1 MAEVFQTVLLK
12 KGVIPLVEGQA
23 PQDSFYIIKQGSV
36 KQTNSFMSHIAQ
48 ENRTLG
54 VGDFFG
60 VVDCMARRPNLYTI
74 EALED
79 TTLIQI
85 RRDQFDVLIQQNTP
99 IAMKILRF
107 FSQKL
112 RLYDGI
118 LTLISGQKQIFEDPV
133 HLYDLAYFYENK
145 MRDYKAAIYGYVRYC
160 QQCPSGTKIAQAKEA
175 ILRLY
180 KKHGK
185 QIEFHE
191 PDVKDFYVTFE
202 DKDVIFLEHEIGNNL
217 YIIQNG
223 EVKILKVVNNQEIL
237 LNVLKTGD
245 IFGEMAILE
254 NKPRNASAIAS
265 GRVLL
270 MSISREN
277 FGSLVEKHPQ
287 IATKIITL
295 LSDRIWFLQRH
306 IFTMMI
312 TDYETRLYDALYIQA
327 LKSRIDI
334 APKVRYTFPLTFEDL
349 LKFTALNNPEGYR
362 TLQSILSNKT
372 LFDLENNKI
381 VCKDVSQLPRPRN
394 LLLRYLDRD
403 LQQKL
408 GSMFSENPAH

>member
-1 MAEVFQTVLLK
+1 MPEAFQTVLLK
-12 KGVIPLVEGQA
+12 KGVVPIVEGQA
-23 PQDSFYIIKQGSV
+23 PQDVFYIIKQGSV
-36 KQTNSFMSHIAQ
+36 KQTNSFMSHVAQ
-48 ENRTLG
+48 ENRTLS

-85 RRDQFDVLIQQNTP
+85 RRDQFDLLIQQNTP

-112 RLYDGI
+112 RLYDSI
-118 LTLISGQKQIFEDPV
+118 LALISGQKQVFEDPS
-133 HLYDLAYFYENK
+133 HLYEIAEFYENK
-145 MRDYKAAIYGYVRYC
+145 MRAYKTAVYGYVRYV
-160 QQCPSGTKIAQAKEA
+160 QQCPNGTNVAKAKEA
-175 ILRLY
+175 ILKLY
-180 KKHGK
+180 KQHGK
-185 QIEFHE
+185 NIEFHE

-237 LNVLKTGD
+237 LNVLRTGD

-254 NKPRNASAIAS
+254 NKPRNATAMAS
-265 GRVLL
+265 GKVLL

-277 FGSLVEKHPQ
+277 FGALVEKHPQ

-306 IFTMMI
+306 IFNMMI

-327 LKSRIDI
+327 LKARVEI
-334 APKVRYTFPLTFEDL
+334 APKVRYTFSLTFEDL
-349 LKFTALNNPEGYR
+349 LKFTALNHPEGYR
-362 TLQSILSNKT
+362 ALQNILSNKA
-372 LFDLENNKI
+372 LFDLENQKI
-381 VCKDVSQLPRPRN
+381 VCKDVSQLKRPKN

-408 GSMFSENPAH
+408 GSIFSEKSQG